1 MTYDDLHVYDVYDD
15 LHVYDVYDD
24 LHVYDVYDDL
34 HVYDVYC
41 CYTDSETDNG
51 NIAHTVICNQL
62 YMP

>member
-1 MTYDDLHVYDVYDD
+1 MKYDDLP
-15 LHVYDVYDD
+15 
-24 LHVYDVYDDL
+24 VYDVYDDL

-41 CYTDSETDNG
+41 CYTDSDTDNG